1 MDFKKEAVSFKA
13 TSEEVLAILQYCVQL
28 EVQREDAR
36 HFDVVRWKRKLE
48 RKLQELYKTLK
59 DQVAMHHNDSSKC
72 RVIIHILITRLAS
85 FFDNLI
91 IIPFRFVYT
100 LQKCKKYSGNFL

>member
-36 HFDVVRWKRKLE
+36 HFNVVRWKRKSE
-48 RKLQELYKTLK
+48 RKLQEL
-59 DQVAMHHNDSSKC
+59 
-72 RVIIHILITRLAS
+72 
-85 FFDNLI
+85 
-91 IIPFRFVYT
+91 
-100 LQKCKKYSGNFL
+100 